1 MWESSKH
8 AEIVRGFWPQTQGC
22 KTKTLRN
29 VIKEGSRSRTR
40 IWIGQKPWRMSRAQ
54 PWATQLICKVRNMR
68 TKQKQLWHGSGKPGE
83 AAMLV
88 EGKAEIWPALP
99 TGVTSEWPLLRV
111 LIRHQLVTL
120 AHSHPSPTTVV
131 NFLKWLLK
139 LCVASLLL
147 PSSSGHCTD
156 QSCEVRLP
164 LSPSLALLPLSPQ
177 LSASLEFYFHLFTLG
192 SFPHL

>member
-1 MWESSKH
+1 MWESSRH

-40 IWIGQKPWRMSRAQ
+40 TWIGQKPWRMSRAQ
-54 PWATQLICKVRNMR
+54 PWPTQLICKVRNMR
-68 TKQKQLWHGSGKPGE
+68 TKQKQLWLGSGKPGE

-139 LCVASLLL
+139 LCVGLPSPSFLFRSLYWPVMWGQASTLPISGPPATLSPTLCLSGVLL
-147 PSSSGHCTD
+147 PSLHFG
-156 QSCEVRLP
+156 
-164 LSPSLALLPLSPQ
+164 
-177 LSASLEFYFHLFTLG
+177 
-192 SFPHL
+192 

>member
-1 MWESSKH
+1 MWESSRH

-139 LCVASLLL
+139 LCVGLPSLSFLFRSLYWPVMWGQASTLPISGPPAILSPTLCLSGVLL
-147 PSSSGHCTD
+147 PSLHFG
-156 QSCEVRLP
+156 
-164 LSPSLALLPLSPQ
+164 
-177 LSASLEFYFHLFTLG
+177 
-192 SFPHL
+192 

>member
-139 LCVASLLL
+139 LCVGLPSPSFLFRSLYWPVMWGQASTLPISGPPATLSPTLCLSGVLL
-147 PSSSGHCTD
+147 PSLHFG
-156 QSCEVRLP
+156 
-164 LSPSLALLPLSPQ
+164 
-177 LSASLEFYFHLFTLG
+177 
-192 SFPHL
+192 